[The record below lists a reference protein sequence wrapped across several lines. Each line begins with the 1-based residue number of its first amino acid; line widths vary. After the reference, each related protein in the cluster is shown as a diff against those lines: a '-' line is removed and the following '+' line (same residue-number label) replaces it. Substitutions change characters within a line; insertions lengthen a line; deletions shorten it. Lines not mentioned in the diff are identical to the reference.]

1 MDLRIHDFL
10 PHSRANGPGIRAVVW
25 VQGCALGCPGCFNP
39 LTHPHTDG
47 ELVDVA
53 ALAERIEAL
62 AGIEGITLS
71 GGEPLQQAPAVL
83 ALLRILRPRYSLV
96 LFTGY
101 TLAEVAR
108 KPWADELL
116 ALVDVLIAG
125 RYDGRTRI
133 ARDLRGSASKTLHF
147 LTPRYTPADF
157 TGLAEAEVFIAPD
170 GTIAL
175 TGIAPL
181 QMGVPV
187 SPIPF

>member
-1 MDLRIHDFL
+1 M
-10 PHSRANGPGIRAVVW
+10 
-25 VQGCALGCPGCFNP
+25 
-39 LTHPHTDG
+39 
-47 ELVDVA
+47 
-53 ALAERIEAL
+53 
-62 AGIEGITLS
+62 
-71 GGEPLQQAPAVL
+71 L
-83 ALLRILRPRYSLV
+83 ALLRLLRPRYSLV

-101 TLAEVAR
+101 TLAELAP
-108 KPWADELL
+108 KPWAAELL

-125 RYDGRTRI
+125 RYDERQRI
-133 ARDLRGSASKTLHF
+133 ARDLRGSTNKTLHF

-157 TGLAEAEVFIAPD
+157 TDLAEAEVFIAPD